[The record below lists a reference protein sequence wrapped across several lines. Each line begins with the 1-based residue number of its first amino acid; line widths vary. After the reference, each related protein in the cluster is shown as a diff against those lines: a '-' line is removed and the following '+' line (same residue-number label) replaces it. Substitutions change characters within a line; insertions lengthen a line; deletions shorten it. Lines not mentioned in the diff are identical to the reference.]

1 MGWLDRRGWLNRR
14 GWSDGKCSCIQFGC
28 DNAKFAVDWIRG
40 VDQGGGKSC
49 IYPLLFILSVGQSE
63 VRGWSD
69 WRGHKV
75 VLSKKNLTWS
85 PPASH
90 FIHFLGYH
98 LQDQSLYQ
106 KKKLTGVPLEKAS
119 SDIVRQPPPKKKG
132 NSIRNIQ
139 ILTSPNTKTSGTVV
153 ETKEDTIGS

>member
-1 MGWLDRRGWLNRR
+1 MDKRGRSR
-14 GWSDGKCSCIQFGC
+14 
-28 DNAKFAVDWIRG
+28 
-40 VDQGGGKSC
+40 GGGKSRN
-49 IYPLLFILSVGQSE
+49 YPLLFILSVGQSE

-119 SDIVRQPPPKKKG
+119 SDIVRQPPPKKKEIKG

-139 ILTSPNTKTSGTVV
+139 ILTSPPTKKSGTVV
-153 ETKEDTIGS
+153 ETLPPSNLKRDWSNKWHFCILIKK

>member
-14 GWSDGKCSCIQFGC
+14 GWSDGKCACIQFGC
-28 DNAKFAVDWIRG
+28 GNAKFAVDWIRG
-40 VDQGGGKSC
+40 VDQGGGKSR

-75 VLSKKNLTWS
+75 VLSKKKLTWS

-90 FIHFLGYH
+90 FIHSFKIYISIFTSARTLRSHFLYVCMSVCMYVT
-98 LQDQSLYQ
+98 LIKSLEDEKVNFKIKLIRR
-106 KKKLTGVPLEKAS
+106 KKIELFSRPLG
-119 SDIVRQPPPKKKG
+119 R
-132 NSIRNIQ
+132 
-139 ILTSPNTKTSGTVV
+139 
-153 ETKEDTIGS
+153 

>member
-14 GWSDGKCSCIQFGC
+14 GWSDGKCACILFGC
-28 DNAKFAVDWIRG
+28 GNAKFAVDWIRG
-40 VDQGGGKSC
+40 VDQGGGKSR

-75 VLSKKNLTWS
+75 VLSKKNFTWS

-90 FIHFLGYH
+90 FIHSFNIYISIFTSARTLRSHFLYVCMSVCH
-98 LQDQSLYQ
+98 TNQIISRWKSEFQNKINLE
-106 KKKLTGVPLEKAS
+106 KKLNYH
-119 SDIVRQPPPKKKG
+119 VR
-132 NSIRNIQ
+132 
-139 ILTSPNTKTSGTVV
+139 
-153 ETKEDTIGS
+153 

>member
-1 MGWLDRRGWLNRR
+1 MDKRGRSR
-14 GWSDGKCSCIQFGC
+14 
-28 DNAKFAVDWIRG
+28 
-40 VDQGGGKSC
+40 GGKSC
-49 IYPLLFILSVGQSE
+49 NYPLLFILSVGQSE

-153 ETKEDTIGS
+153 ETLPPSNLKRDWSNKWHFCILIKK